1 MVMILFY
8 LYIFWNT
15 LYVVGMYNA
24 QEFFSTRV
32 ALIVIRYTNQKTN
45 TYGDTNTCE
54 QAPWAMAA
62 PSRRVAVTIL
72 IRVTIFD
79 DNNDNDDNDKTE

>member
-1 MVMILFY
+1 MDISWI
-8 LYIFWNT
+8 YI
-15 LYVVGMYNA
+15 VDIYNA

-62 PSRRVAVTIL
+62 PRRRVAVTIL

-79 DNNDNDDNDKTE
+79 DNNNNEDKKCLYHNEK